1 MKKILLII
9 FVLVVNTELFATHVV
24 GGNFVITQ
32 TGPNTFNI
40 VCRFYRDCGAGN
52 AAMPTSLSV
61 GVYDKVTNALVQNLT
76 MTNPVITNIALG
88 DACYTPTGICV
99 QEGLFTLTNVNIPN
113 NPNGYYLQTQ
123 VYARNGIILNIQNP
137 GSTGMSFYAEIPDP
151 AIPGMNSSP
160 DFGPY
165 PSDGYLCISNTKLIN
180 FNVTDPD
187 GDSLVYSLVTP
198 LASVGTGN
206 LTQPGPYPDVTWQA
220 PYSLADIV
228 GGTPVMSINPVTGT
242 ITAAPSV
249 LGTFVFAVRV
259 EEYRNG
265 IKIGEVRRDVQYRSL
280 NCTVDSPPQFI
291 NQQSVINVYVDQNA
305 CFDILALDT
314 DGQDTIYLDVSSPDI
329 NIAQSFIPPT
339 NNGNG
344 TYTYNNFQGSGNLTV
359 NHFVQNGTNFEGV
372 GQIPM
377 RFCFTPTCQDV
388 NETFSLSLISYSLG
402 CAGSDTVQ
410 TNVTINVVG
419 TQPQINLNIPDT
431 VSVTYGDQ
439 LCFELFASD
448 TINVN
453 DTLFIHPYG
462 SNFDYLGTYVAP
474 SSILINNQTQYYY
487 TNFMSTDTVW
497 LTNYSYNN
505 GIVGAMV
512 NVPVRYCMV
521 ADCDDVFQER
531 YVLNY
536 MAYSTSCGSDTVY
549 KNPTVLV
556 DPPVSQLETIPNVF
570 SPNNDGVN
578 DYFKIAG
585 ISDPCLDSV
594 TVSIYNRWG
603 HKVFES
609 NNINFEWDGKN
620 KNGKP
625 MSDGVYFVIIDGIYA
640 GNNIKRQYPLT
651 LIR

>member
-1 MKKILLII
+1 MKKFLLFI
-9 FVLVVNTELFATHVV
+9 FVFTLSSKLYSTHVV

-32 TGPNTFNI
+32 TGPNNFTI
-40 VCRFYRDCGAGN
+40 VVKVYRDCNPGN
-52 AAMPTSLSV
+52 AAMPTSVTV
-61 GVYDKVTNALVQNLT
+61 GIYDKVTNQLQQSVT
-76 MTNPVITNIALG
+76 ITNPVLANIALG
-88 DACYTPTGICV
+88 DACYTPTNLCV
-99 QEGLFTLTNVNIPN
+99 QEGIFTQQNVVIPN

-123 VYARNGIILNIQNP
+123 IYARNNIITNIQNS
-137 GSTGMSFYAEIPDP
+137 GSTGMSYYAEIPDP
-151 AIPGMNSSP
+151 ALSGQNSSP

-165 PSDGYLCISNTKLIN
+165 PSDGYLCVNNTKLIN

-187 GDSLVYSLVTP
+187 GDSLVYSLITP
-198 LASVGTGN
+198 LNSVGTANG
-206 LTQPGPYPDVTWQA
+206 TQPGPYPDITWQP
-220 PYSLADIV
+220 PYSLADIC
-228 GGTPVMSINPVTGT
+228 GGNPVMSINSFSGT
-242 ITAAPSV
+242 ITAAPNT
-249 LGTFVFAVRV
+249 LGVFVFAVRV

-265 IKIGEVRRDVQYRSL
+265 VKIGEVRRDVQYSSL

-329 NIAQSFIPPT
+329 NISQSFIPPVFDGV
-339 NNGNG
+339 N
-344 TYTYNNFQGSGNLTV
+344 YTYNNFQGGGNLSV
-359 NHFVQNGTNFEGV
+359 NHFVQTGTTFEGV

-388 NETFSLSLISYSLG
+388 NQSFSLDLISYSLG

-410 TNVTINVVG
+410 TNVTINVIG

-431 VSVTYGDQ
+431 VSVTYGNQ
-439 LCFELFASD
+439 LCFELYASD

-462 SNFDYLGTYVAP
+462 SNFNYLGTYVPP
-474 SSILINNQTQYYY
+474 SSIVINNQTQYYY

-497 LTNYSYNN
+497 LVNYSYNN
-505 GIVGAMV
+505 GVVGAMI

-521 ADCDDVFQER
+521 ADCDAVFQEQ

-549 KNPTVLV
+549 KSPTVLV
-556 DPPVSQLETIPNVF
+556 EPPVSDLETIPNVF

-603 HKVFES
+603 QKVFES
-609 NNINFEWDGKN
+609 SAIDFKWDGNN

-625 MSDGVYFVIIDGIYA
+625 MSDGVYYVILDGIYA